1 VVALLI
7 ARRRRWW
14 PERPLSHG
22 FESKEARLLLSFVPM
37 ALVGALTQ
45 PLVQLLIRHALADK
59 EGMVSV
65 GLLQGVMRI
74 SDMYVGMVTSVFS
87 MYYLPRFSEIRN
99 GPELRRELQR
109 ALLVIVPS
117 VSAVGGVIYLL
128 RDLIIH
134 VVLTAEF
141 IPMRDL
147 FGWQMAGN
155 VFKVTAWLFGALLVA
170 KAHPIALAVFELA
183 TTVVWWQSA
192 LWLIDLH
199 GTVGAPQAY
208 ALTYFIYSCVALLG
222 IAHVL
227 RRMEG
232 S

>member
-1 VVALLI
+1 VPSVTTVVALLI

-117 VSAVGGVIYLL
+117 VSAV
-128 RDLIIH
+128 
-134 VVLTAEF
+134 F